1 VASREVRAWI
11 KYAVSGRRRA
21 DNRPRERA
29 RHGIG
34 VVRTREEELGPDSE
48 GNHHVLGECA
58 MIYDLVERVTAT
70 VRRECQVASDEEA
83 KTMAAN
89 KITRDIRRMSSTTAR
104 STPTRCRGVGNH
116 HVLGECDTNYDEVK

>member
-11 KYAVSGRRRA
+11 EYAVSGRRYA
-21 DNRPRERA
+21 DNRPRERV

-34 VVRTREEELGPDSE
+34 VIGWGRKNDSE

-58 MIYDLVERVTAT
+58 MIYDLVEVERVSAT
-70 VRRECQVASDEEA
+70 VRHERQVASDEEA

-89 KITRDIRRMSSTTAR
+89 KIMRDIQHIRKTGSCSFWI
-104 STPTRCRGVGNH
+104 
-116 HVLGECDTNYDEVK
+116 

>member
-1 VASREVRAWI
+1 MR
-11 KYAVSGRRRA
+11 

-34 VVRTREEELGPDSE
+34 VVGRRRKNDSE

-58 MIYDLVERVTAT
+58 MIYDLVERVSAT
-70 VRRECQVASDEEA
+70 VRRERQVASDEEA
-83 KTMAAN
+83 KTTAAI

-116 HVLGECDTNYDEVK
+116 HVLGECDTNYDQVK